1 MKKAFRYIAISI
13 CGAIMAAVMITA
25 FVSGTQARR
34 SIVCS
39 RVEIVI
45 ADSTRNHFVSKED
58 VQGYLKAGYGDC
70 IGTAADSID
79 IRRIEEIVDRQSAVL
94 KSQAYMTNDGTLNIS
109 VTQRQPVV
117 RFQKKDGGFYAD
129 AEGYIFPLQRSF
141 ASHVQIV
148 DGEIPLAADSGY
160 KGSIEAPEEK
170 AWFESIM
177 KVVNHME
184 TDKDWKGKIVQISVG
199 NDGDLTLVPRDGNEK
214 FLFGQ
219 PSDIAEKFRKM
230 EKYYTHIIPARG
242 NGYYT
247 SVDLRFRGQIVCRQD
262 NRQRINRYE

>member
-1 MKKAFRYIAISI
+1 MKKAIRYITVSI
-13 CGAIMAAVMITA
+13 CGVIMAAVMILA
-25 FVSGTQARR
+25 FISGTQARR
-34 SIVCS
+34 STVC
-39 RVEIVI
+39 RRIDIVI
-45 ADSTRNHFVSKED
+45 ADSTHNHFVSEAD
-58 VQGYLKAGYGDC
+58 VQGYLRSGYGNC
-70 IGTAADSID
+70 VGTAADSID
-79 IRRIEEIVDRQSAVL
+79 ISKIEEIVDGQSAVL

-129 AEGYIFPLQRSF
+129 RDGYIFPLQRSF
-141 ASHVQIV
+141 ASYVQIV

-160 KGSIEAPEEK
+160 KGSIDDPKEK
-170 AWFESIM
+170 TWFDSIM

-199 NDGDLTLVPRDGNEK
+199 SDGNLTLVPRDGNEK

-219 PSDIAEKFRKM
+219 PSDIEEKFSKM

-242 NGYYT
+242 SGHYT
-247 SVDLRFRGQIVCRQD
+247 SVDLRFRGQIVCRQE
-262 NRQRINRYE
+262 NK